1 MTNNE
6 MLTTKERT
14 NIKYGF
20 FFWSQSK
27 FEKTEDIGFILLDK
41 STAEAR
47 RLNQSFEQF
56 GSAEQSSSTTSAALH
71 DSDT

>member
-1 MTNNE
+1 MINNE
-6 MLTTKERT
+6 MLTAKERT

-27 FEKTEDIGFILLDK
+27 FEKTEDIGFILFDK
-41 STAEAR
+41 NTAEAR

>member
-6 MLTTKERT
+6 MLTAKERT

>member
-6 MLTTKERT
+6 MLTPKERT

>member
-6 MLTTKERT
+6 MLTAKERT

-27 FEKTEDIGFILLDK
+27 FEKTEDIGFILFDK
-41 STAEAR
+41 NTAEAR

>member
-1 MTNNE
+1 MSNNE
-6 MLTTKERT
+6 MLPAKART
-14 NIKYGF
+14 DIKYGF

-56 GSAEQSSSTTSAALH
+56 G
-71 DSDT
+71 

>member
-1 MTNNE
+1 MTNDE
-6 MLTTKERT
+6 MLTAKERT

>member
-6 MLTTKERT
+6 RLTAKERT

>member
-1 MTNNE
+1 
-6 MLTTKERT
+6 MLTAKERT

-27 FEKTEDIGFILLDK
+27 FEKTEDIGFILFDK
-41 STAEAR
+41 NTAEAR

>member
-6 MLTTKERT
+6 MLTAKERT

-27 FEKTEDIGFILLDK
+27 FEKTEYIGFILLDK

-71 DSDT
+71 DSDI

>member
-1 MTNNE
+1 MINNE
-6 MLTTKERT
+6 MLTAKERT

-41 STAEAR
+41 NTAEAR

>member
-6 MLTTKERT
+6 MLTGKERT

>member
-6 MLTTKERT
+6 MLTAKERT

-27 FEKTEDIGFILLDK
+27 FEKTEDIGLILLDK

-47 RLNQSFEQF
+47 RLNQSFEQS

>member
-1 MTNNE
+1 
-6 MLTTKERT
+6 MLTAKERT

-27 FEKTEDIGFILLDK
+27 FEKTEDIGFILFDK
-41 STAEAR
+41 NTAEAR

-56 GSAEQSSSTTSAALH
+56 GSAELNPVPQRLPRYTILTH
-71 DSDT
+71 D

>member
-6 MLTTKERT
+6 MLTAKERT

-20 FFWSQSK
+20 LFWSQSK

-41 STAEAR
+41 NTAEAR

>member
-6 MLTTKERT
+6 MLTAKERT

-47 RLNQSFEQF
+47 RLNQSFGQF

>member
-6 MLTTKERT
+6 MLTAKERT

-20 FFWSQSK
+20 FSWSQSK

>member
-1 MTNNE
+1 
-6 MLTTKERT
+6 MLTAKERT

>member
-1 MTNNE
+1 MSSNE
-6 MLTTKERT
+6 MLPAKART
-14 NIKYGF
+14 DIKYRF
-20 FFWSQSK
+20 FFWSQST

-56 GSAEQSSSTTSAALH
+56 G
-71 DSDT
+71 